1 MPPNMEYIDKL
12 RLSRIVLVDHI
23 DKAHEFDK
31 EMLEFVLEVVEEQIH
46 HIEWYKKIT
55 GGAK

>member
-12 RLSRIVLVDHI
+12 RFSRIVLSDYI
-23 DKAHEFDK
+23 DRAPDFDK
-31 EMLEFVLEVVEEQIH
+31 EMLEVVLEVVEEQIH